1 MIGDRR
7 VLAIVPARA
16 GSQGLPGKNV
26 RLLAGK
32 PLVDWTLEAAAAST
46 LIDHVLVSSDDPQVL
61 ARVQP
66 PMQAL
71 ERPAALAGPEASVFD
86 AIAHALDHAG
96 DGWDYLVLLQPTSP
110 LRIAGD
116 IDAAIRL
123 CDETGAPAVLT
134 VSPILKPD
142 RFHGTLGPDGALT
155 LDEARS
161 GEGVVLNGAVYVGRP
176 DRLLDDRTF
185 LVEGTRV
192 LVMPPERGQD
202 IDTLYDFVVAEAL
215 MPHARAFGA
224 TGMPAVRR

>member
-1 MIGDRR
+1 MIGERR
-7 VLAIVPARA
+7 VLALVPARA
-16 GSQGLPGKNV
+16 GSQGLPGKNM
-26 RLLAGK
+26 RPLAGK

-46 LIDHVLVSSDDPQVL
+46 LIDHVLVSSDDAQVL

-71 ERPAALAGPEASVFD
+71 ERPAALAGPEASVID
-86 AIAHALDHAG
+86 AIAHALQHTGA
-96 DGWDYLVLLQPTSP
+96 GWDYVVLLQPTSP
-110 LRIAGD
+110 LRLTAD

-123 CDETGAPAVLT
+123 CDESGAPAVLT
-134 VSPILKPD
+134 VSPTLKPD
-142 RFHGTLGPDGALT
+142 CFHGTLGADGHLV
-155 LDEARS
+155 LDPGRE

-176 DRLLDDRTF
+176 DRLLADRTF
-185 LVEGTRV
+185 LTDGTRA

-215 MPHARAFGA
+215 MPHARAFAA

>member
-26 RLLAGK
+26 RPLAGK
-32 PLVDWTLEAAAAST
+32 PLVDWTLDAAAASA

-61 ARVQP
+61 ARVPP

-71 ERPAALAGPEASVFD
+71 ERPAALAGAETSVFD

-96 DGWDYLVLLQPTSP
+96 AGWDYVVLLQPTSP
-110 LRIAGD
+110 LRIAAD

-123 CDETGAPAVLT
+123 CDEAGAPAVLT
-134 VSPILKPD
+134 VSPTLKPD
-142 RFHGTLGPDGALT
+142 RFHGTLGADGRLV
-155 LDEARS
+155 LDAGRD

-176 DRLLDDRTF
+176 DRLRDDRTF

-215 MPHARAFGA
+215 MPHARAFA
-224 TGMPAVRR
+224 ETGMPAVRR